1 MNEEESVYE
10 NDDDEE
16 DKDNDII
23 KSESSDEEE
32 IKNIISD
39 FNIEEL
45 LKNIDT
51 KYSKETIQHF
61 IEQLYYFNSMDLVGN
76 WNIFFIFFKEM
87 DITDC
92 IGYFAYLRTH
102 GFLEDIHLYKKFD
115 SEKQIQNI
123 DFLFKLK
130 SKTKIQIEKILPQ
143 SNIIDD
149 DEDVLS
155 PIIFEID
162 NDHKDIDTEKKSDKI
177 EEKIE
182 NKNQNGQK
190 SVNDDDSDDDVDEI
204 NSQIKLKT
212 SRIVKIPK
220 NKYNHYKD
228 YKLVVNKALKYIDH
242 GKKLKWI
249 EKELNIPYTTLRDW
263 KKRYI
268 KDSTYRPYKRR
279 RRTKYFT
286 HEEDEI
292 LFNKVKFSMAKKRFN
307 FLNFMEILN
316 DQFLLSSFHR
326 KNPGVKPKFNSQ
338 WISNWR
344 KNHHISLR
352 KYHFR
357 RRKLN
362 DPEEVEE
369 FREEVY
375 AAISRYGSRN
385 VYNMDE
391 TSWGLVPHDE
401 KVWALRGSDEVVFER
416 NDNYP
421 SKYKFTAIATINAA
435 GEKLPI
441 ITVAKGK
448 TIRCE
453 KSFQTILGNI
463 VMHTQNGWSTENLML
478 AYLQWLS
485 NLCHNFPI
493 CLIWDQYKSHMTDKI
508 NEQAAK
514 LNIEIIYIPAGQ
526 TGSEQPLDK
535 LIFGSMKKTADRL
548 WSERL
553 LIDEKNL
560 YTKETATLIMLEAWE
575 SIKQSTI
582 SKSWNH
588 FFTVGDDLAEI
599 NNDFDWIPENE
610 DNDNDD

>member
-1 MNEEESVYE
+1 MMNEEESGYE
-10 NDDDEE
+10 KDEDGE
-16 DKDNDII
+16 KDNDII

-39 FNIEEL
+39 INIEEL
-45 LKNIDT
+45 LNNIET

-61 IEQLYYFNSMDLVGN
+61 IEQLYYFNSMKLVGN
-76 WNIFFIFFKEM
+76 WNIFLQFFHEM
-87 DITDC
+87 DIIDC
-92 IGYFAYLRTH
+92 IGYFAFLKTN

-123 DFLFKLK
+123 DFLLKLK
-130 SKTKIQIEKILPQ
+130 SKTKIQIDKILLLT
-143 SNIIDD
+143 NIIDD
-149 DEDVLS
+149 DEDTLS
-155 PIIFEID
+155 PVTFEID
-162 NDHKDIDTEKKSDKI
+162 DIHRDFENDKKTEKNEEKLKSKDQSHQKSD
-177 EEKIE
+177 
-182 NKNQNGQK
+182 
-190 SVNDDDSDDDVDEI
+190 NDDDDVDQI
-204 NSQIKLKT
+204 NSQIRLKT
-212 SRIVKIPK
+212 SKIIKIPK

-228 YKLVVNKALKYIDH
+228 FKLVVDKALKFIDH

-263 KKRYI
+263 RKRYE
-268 KDSTYRPYKRR
+268 KDSTYRPYKRC

-286 HEEDEI
+286 KEEDEN
-292 LFNKVKFSMAKKRFN
+292 LFNKVKFYMTKKKFN
-307 FLNFMEILN
+307 FLNFIEILN
-316 DQFLLSSFHR
+316 EQFLLSTFHR

-338 WISNWR
+338 WISKWR
-344 KNHHISLR
+344 KNHRILLR
-352 KYHFR
+352 KYHFK

-369 FREEVY
+369 FREEVFS
-375 AAISRYGSRN
+375 AINRYGSRN

-391 TSWGLVPHDE
+391 ISWGLVPHDE

-416 NDNYP
+416 NENYP

-453 KSFQTILGNI
+453 KSFQTIFGNI
-463 VMHTQNGWSTENLML
+463 VMYTQNGWSTENLML

-485 NLCHNFPI
+485 DRCQNSPI
-493 CLIWDQYKSHMTDKI
+493 CLIWDQYKAHMTDKVK
-508 NEQAAK
+508 EQATK
-514 LNIEIIYIPAGQ
+514 LKIEIIYIPAGQ

-548 WSERL
+548 WSEKL

-560 YTKETATLIMLEAWE
+560 YTKETATLIMLEAWD
-575 SIKQSTI
+575 SIKESTV

-588 FFTVGDDLAEI
+588 FFSSSDDLTEI
-599 NNDFDWIPENE
+599 NNDFDWVPENE
-610 DNDNDD
+610 DGDNDD